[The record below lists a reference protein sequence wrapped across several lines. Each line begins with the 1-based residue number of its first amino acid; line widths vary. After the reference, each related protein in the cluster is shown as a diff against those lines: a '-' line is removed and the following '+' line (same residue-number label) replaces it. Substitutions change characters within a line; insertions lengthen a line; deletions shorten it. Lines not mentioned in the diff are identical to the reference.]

1 MLHLAR
7 QAIGD
12 AGYAPGELAG
22 GNVAVLVA
30 GYGGPRVSLFDLLPP
45 ASQRD
50 SAAATGSLYAYAAGR
65 IAYHL
70 DLRGAA
76 EVIDTS
82 CASFLVALHE
92 ARWKVVRGECDL
104 ALVGGYELTLG
115 DASQRSNVDSLGLLS
130 ATGRC
135 RPFDAAGDGVTW
147 GEGGGFVLVKRLS
160 AAVRDGDCVH
170 AVIRGSAVNQDAR
183 RTTGLTAP
191 SPDAQSEVIMA
202 AWRDAGLAPE
212 AVGYIEAH
220 GTGTQIGDPIEIQ
233 GLAGA
238 FAALP
243 SPPAAVWLSSAK
255 GNLGHLAAMASF
267 AGLVRVLAQ
276 FRAGEIFPTAGFQ
289 RPNPLLA
296 LGRVPVRIADRV
308 APWSA
313 GEHRRHAAISS
324 FGLSGTNAHLVVE
337 EGLQTVP
344 SAHDYVTE
352 QVVVLSA
359 CDAAG
364 LTRQVREL
372 HGLVAQAPDRFD
384 LVAASQVLAS
394 GREHFRLRL
403 GWVVSH
409 AKELLDSLETAA
421 APEDAAPS
429 LPVAIALGDV
439 RDVPLIR
446 LRQFAGSYRGFA
458 RAVAEAEESLPGAGW
473 SPAQRAL
480 VWLVGGH
487 NVLTDAGVEAD
498 LPVAPLSEQHCWPV
512 VAPPASDHGTTAED
526 STNADDGAT
535 ADGGAASRGP
545 RDGSVVD
552 LVLQLACDVLREPEL
567 TLADDFLD
575 LGGNSLNGSQLMTR
589 INERLGTDLD
599 VLDLMEQPDLGAL
612 ARTVAEAVAD
622 NSPETSS
629 EPPARTAGEAA
640 LSSQQLAI
648 LADNRL
654 AEPCGIYNVPI
665 ALGLDGAVDPAT
677 VTGWLTVLVR
687 RHSQLR
693 ARLQDT
699 PTGPRQVIT
708 PAEDMR
714 VELASLELD
723 ITGSTAREGRQQ
735 LLDRLEDLT
744 AVPLSPYD
752 DPPARYQ
759 LIQVYFAD
767 GVRQVL
773 LIILHRMFA
782 DAWSG
787 HLIFLALGS
796 GDGVAPQRDYRDYVR
811 DQQRL
816 LAERSVSLQAFWTG
830 YLAGSRY
837 V

>member
-498 LPVAPLSEQHCWPV
+498 LLVT
-512 VAPPASDHGTTAED
+512 HG
-526 STNADDGAT
+526 
-535 ADGGAASRGP
+535 
-545 RDGSVVD
+545 
-552 LVLQLACDVLREPEL
+552 
-567 TLADDFLD
+567 
-575 LGGNSLNGSQLMTR
+575 LGGVAAR
-589 INERLGTDLD
+589 IIRGETNLRSALD
-599 VLDLMEQPDLGAL
+599 A
-612 ARTVAEAVAD
+612 VAEAAGAATPPDAARLTAALATPHMIVDLAPG
-622 NSPETSS
+622 SMLS
-629 EPPARTAGEAA
+629 EALGEAA
-640 LSSQQLAI
+640 TP
-648 LADNRL
+648 L
-654 AEPCGIYNVPI
+654 AE
-665 ALGLDGAVDPAT
+665 ALRRLYLQGRDLDWLAVI
-677 VTGWLTVLVR
+677 G
-687 RHSQLR
+687 
-693 ARLQDT
+693 
-699 PTGPRQVIT
+699 
-708 PAEDMR
+708 
-714 VELASLELD
+714 
-723 ITGSTAREGRQQ
+723 
-735 LLDRLEDLT
+735 
-744 AVPLSPYD
+744 
-752 DPPARYQ
+752 
-759 LIQVYFAD
+759 
-767 GVRQVL
+767 
-773 LIILHRMFA
+773 
-782 DAWSG
+782 
-787 HLIFLALGS
+787 
-796 GDGVAPQRDYRDYVR
+796 
-811 DQQRL
+811 
-816 LAERSVSLQAFWTG
+816 
-830 YLAGSRY
+830 
-837 V
+837 